1 MPDFD
6 PVGTI
11 EFFRERHQVESAT
24 TAKVLRAIPADM
36 LSYSAHPG
44 SSTVGTTAWT
54 IVRCLQVANHLTHF
68 GSTEVPRTHHP
79 DHEALLAELHQCA
92 KSLQQ
97 ALATMNQSDWLK
109 ERKVISNG
117 VVILQQPLGQI
128 LWLFL
133 FDGIH
138 HRGQLST
145 YLRPMGAAV
154 PSIYGPSADT
164 TA

>member
-1 MPDFD
+1 
-6 PVGTI
+6 
-11 EFFRERHQVESAT
+11 
-24 TAKVLRAIPADM
+24 
-36 LSYSAHPG
+36 
-44 SSTVGTTAWT
+44 
-54 IVRCLQVANHLTHF
+54 VRSLQVANHLTRF
-68 GSTEVPRTHHP
+68 DSTEVPRTHHP
-79 DHEALLAELHQCA
+79 DHEALLAEFLQCA
-92 KSLQQ
+92 ESLQQ
-97 ALATMNQSDWLK
+97 ELISLNQADWLK

-117 VVILQQPLGQI
+117 VVTIQQPLGQI